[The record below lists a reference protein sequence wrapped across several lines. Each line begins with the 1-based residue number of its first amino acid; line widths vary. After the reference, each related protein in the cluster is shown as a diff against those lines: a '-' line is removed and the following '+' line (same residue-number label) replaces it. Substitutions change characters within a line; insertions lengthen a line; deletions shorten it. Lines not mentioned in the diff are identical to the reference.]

1 MSTVATSNI
10 SFSGLKANYVAGDGG
25 DADGDSNLADKKK
38 GTTNPPASAISLS
51 FFRGA
56 GLDGGE
62 PSVPSSGEISIND
75 DLKGKTFGG
84 DDY

>member
-1 MSTVATSNI
+1 MSTVASSNI
-10 SFSGLKANYVAGDGG
+10 SFSGLKANYVAGDEG
-25 DADGDSNLADKKK
+25 DANGDSNLGDGKT
-38 GTTNPPASAISLS
+38 GTAISLS

-56 GLDGGE
+56 GMDGGE

-84 DDY
+84 GGDDY

>member
-1 MSTVATSNI
+1 MSTVASSNI

-25 DADGDSNLADKKK
+25 DADGDSNLGDGK
-38 GTTNPPASAISLS
+38 TNTAISLS

-56 GLDGGE
+56 GMDGGE
-62 PSVPSSGEISIND
+62 PSVPSSGGISIND

-84 DDY
+84 GDDDY